1 MDGKMPSICHPP
13 LKILQVRPAAYATIN
28 DMAEKSQPNIIQRT
42 VTRLNHWQQRH
53 KKAAFI
59 YAVIKKFGDDEAA
72 YQGALIT
79 YYGFL
84 SLFPLLI
91 VGTSFIEIIA
101 KNHPQLQERLINGIS
116 SYFPGFGNQLSQH
129 VNGPHR
135 SGIALV
141 LGLLVTLYGARGG
154 AAAIQHAL
162 NHIWLVPR
170 RKRAGFPIAPL
181 KSMSIIF
188 VGGIGLLAAAVLSG
202 YATSINHSTLF
213 KIVPS
218 LISMLLLF
226 GVFLFVYR
234 IGTETSDMKFKNLV
248 LAAAVSAVGIQIIQT
263 LGGYYVT
270 HELKSLSSLYG
281 TFALVLGLLAWIYLQ
296 AQLMLYAVEI
306 STVRALRLWPR
317 SMDASELTSGD
328 RRAYSLHAKKE
339 HLVKSEE
346 IDVAYD

>member
-1 MDGKMPSICHPP
+1 MTDTPRRNLLERFVH
-13 LKILQVRPAAYATIN
+13 
-28 DMAEKSQPNIIQRT
+28 
-42 VTRLNHWQQRH
+42 RLNHWQQRH
-53 KKAAFI
+53 KKAAFT

-91 VGTSFIEIIA
+91 VGTSFVEIIST
-101 KNHPQLQERLINGIS
+101 NHPHLQARMINAIS
-116 SYFPGFGNQLSQH
+116 SYFPGFGNQLQQH
-129 VNGPHR
+129 VGGAHR
-135 SGIALV
+135 TGLALV
-141 LGLLVTLYGARGG
+141 IGLLVALYGARGG

-170 RKRAGFPIAPL
+170 RKRAGFPLAPL
-181 KSMSIIF
+181 KSLSIIVVAG
-188 VGGIGLLAAAVLSG
+188 VGLIAAAVLSG
-202 YATSINHSTLF
+202 YATSLNHSALF

-218 LISMLLLF
+218 LISMLLLY

-234 IGTETSDMKFKNLV
+234 VGTESSDMKFKDLA
-248 LAAAVSAVGIQIIQT
+248 LAAAISAVGIQILQT
-263 LGGYYVT
+263 IGGYYVT

-306 STVRALRLWPR
+306 STVRALKLWPR
-317 SMDASELTSGD
+317 SLESNELTDGD